1 MTTKNVPTAELEVLA
16 CLRQTEQATAREIRE
31 RMHPYR
37 PMAHGSVVNLL
48 KRLEAKKLVSKK
60 KGAVGK
66 AFVYRP
72 TAGMVSI
79 YGNLLDRLLNRV
91 FGGDSLAMVA
101 SLFETRPPDARQ
113 LEQLEELLDEL
124 RTKQS
129 GKELP

>member
-1 MTTKNVPTAELEVLA
+1 MNAKNVPTAELEVLA
-16 CLRQTEQATAREIRE
+16 CLRLMKQATAREIRE
-31 RMHPYR
+31 SMNPYR
-37 PMAHGSVVNLL
+37 PMAHGSVVTLL

-91 FGGDSLAMVA
+91 FGGDSMALVA
-101 SLFETRPPDARQ
+101 SLFETKPPDDRQ
-113 LEQLEELLDEL
+113 LDKLEQLLDDL
-124 RTKQS
+124 REKRR
-129 GKELP
+129 GKD